1 MGTDPNFRA
10 SNEESK
16 TFSKGLMT
24 KRSSESNSMSLP
36 EIEKEIAKLEQLN
49 PPKEILLGGW
59 GSEVE
64 GTLSA
69 LKMKWKKQWQDQL
82 KDQEA
87 DVRTLEEIFVKDKEK
102 HGRSLRMVTANKLG
116 RFKKVYTTLKNFLD
130 EAKGREDHP
139 KVSGQNHKAYKK
151 DMKWYYKLYEDYSS
165 GHLRREALRRNRDVQ
180 ENNKR
185 IKREKLEEE

>member
-69 LKMKWKKQWQDQL
+69 LKMKWKKQWQDRL
-82 KDQEA
+82 KNQEA
-87 DVRTLEEIFVKDKEK
+87 DVRRLEEIFVRDKKE
-102 HGRSLRMVTANKLG
+102 HGRSLRLVTADNLG
-116 RFKKVYTTLKNFLD
+116 RFKQVYTTLKNFLD
-130 EAKGREDHP
+130 EAK
-139 KVSGQNHKAYKK
+139 
-151 DMKWYYKLYEDYSS
+151 
-165 GHLRREALRRNRDVQ
+165 
-180 ENNKR
+180 
-185 IKREKLEEE
+185 